1 MAECSLNLPPRW
13 QETWLPIVFLVEIR
27 NISVRE
33 TGSRINRHH
42 APMENVFNVKYLD
55 KMLSY
60 RRETALQGAL

>member
-1 MAECSLNLPPRW
+1 MFIKAATKVAGDVVTYC
-13 QETWLPIVFLVEIR
+13 FLLEIR